1 MIEIGVGVLFA
12 VCFIAAYLLYVRMR
26 DSWRSG
32 HKRFRP
38 SPPTPYILDDRP
50 KELRANERQRAL
62 TAGELSQHHA
72 RGRRG

>member
-12 VCFIAAYLLYVRMR
+12 VFFITAYLLYVRIR
-26 DSWRSG
+26 NSWKSG

-38 SPPTPYILDDRP
+38 PAPYLLDDRP
-50 KELRANERQRAL
+50 KELKANERQRAL

-72 RGRRG
+72 RGRRN

>member
-12 VCFIAAYLLYVRMR
+12 VLFIAAYLLYVKMR

-32 HKRFRP
+32 RKSFRA
-38 SPPTPYILDDRP
+38 PTAPYLLDDRP
-50 KELRANERQRAL
+50 KELKANERQRAL